1 MRPLPLFRP
10 TSLSVTEV
18 NRYLRQLLESDPIL
32 QDLWVQGELS
42 NFSRPTSGHIYFTLK
57 DSLAALRVVMWRS
70 TAQTLRIALRDGM
83 AVEVHGKISMY
94 ETGGQLQLYA
104 DEIRPAGEGQL
115 YQEFLRLKA
124 RLEAEG
130 LFDQA
135 RKRPIP
141 GMPHRIGI
149 VTSPTAAALQDI
161 LNTLRRRYPLAEVVL
176 SPTPVQG
183 EEAVPGVIAALER
196 LNRLAKPD
204 VILLARGGGSLEDL
218 WAFNDEGVARA
229 IAASQ
234 APVITGIGHEIDFTI
249 ADFAADLRA
258 PTPTAAAELATPD
271 RQDLLSAL
279 LEKTNQL
286 QRYYQVLL
294 TTQRWQLNNQTGS
307 LQRYSPTS
315 QVNNYRQ
322 QLDESLRRSERAL
335 IQTFELNQTRLRGLQ
350 TRLISLSPQS
360 ILNRGYA
367 MVLRQ
372 DDKSLVRSTRQV
384 QVNDDLSV
392 QLSDGVVD
400 VKVTLN
406 HPGAINGTV

>member
-176 SPTPVQG
+176 SPTSVQG
-183 EEAVPGVIAALER
+183 DEAVPGVIAALER

-279 LEKTNQL
+279 LDKTNQL
-286 QRYYQVLL
+286 ERYYQVLL

>member
-1 MRPLPLFRP
+1 M
-10 TSLSVTEV
+10 
-18 NRYLRQLLESDPIL
+18 
-32 QDLWVQGELS
+32 
-42 NFSRPTSGHIYFTLK
+42 
-57 DSLAALRVVMWRS
+57 
-70 TAQTLRIALRDGM
+70 
-83 AVEVHGKISMY
+83 
-94 ETGGQLQLYA
+94 
-104 DEIRPAGEGQL
+104 
-115 YQEFLRLKA
+115 
-124 RLEAEG
+124 
-130 LFDQA
+130 
-135 RKRPIP
+135 
-141 GMPHRIGI
+141 
-149 VTSPTAAALQDI
+149 
-161 LNTLRRRYPLAEVVL
+161 
-176 SPTPVQG
+176 
-183 EEAVPGVIAALER
+183 
-196 LNRLAKPD
+196 
-204 VILLARGGGSLEDL
+204 
-218 WAFNDEGVARA
+218 ARA

-286 QRYYQVLL
+286 ERYYQVLL

>member
-183 EEAVPGVIAALER
+183 DEAVPGVIAALER

>member
-183 EEAVPGVIAALER
+183 DEAVPGVIAALER

-286 QRYYQVLL
+286 ERYYQVLL

>member
-18 NRYLRQLLESDPIL
+18 NRYLRQLLESEPIL

-161 LNTLRRRYPLAEVVL
+161 LNTLRRRYPLAEVIL

-183 EEAVPGVIAALER
+183 DEAIPGVIAALER
-196 LNRLAKPD
+196 LNRLEKPD

-286 QRYYQVLL
+286 ERYYQVLL

>member
-1 MRPLPLFRP
+1 
-10 TSLSVTEV
+10 
-18 NRYLRQLLESDPIL
+18 
-32 QDLWVQGELS
+32 
-42 NFSRPTSGHIYFTLK
+42 
-57 DSLAALRVVMWRS
+57 
-70 TAQTLRIALRDGM
+70 
-83 AVEVHGKISMY
+83 
-94 ETGGQLQLYA
+94 
-104 DEIRPAGEGQL
+104 
-115 YQEFLRLKA
+115 
-124 RLEAEG
+124 
-130 LFDQA
+130 
-135 RKRPIP
+135 
-141 GMPHRIGI
+141 
-149 VTSPTAAALQDI
+149 
-161 LNTLRRRYPLAEVVL
+161 LAEVIL

-183 EEAVPGVIAALER
+183 DEAIPGVIAALER
-196 LNRLAKPD
+196 INRLAKPD

-218 WAFNDEGVARA
+218 WAFNDERVARA